1 MKGSLRGRRS
11 GRGNVRGPAAVTV
24 TASSLYFSVCMS
36 RILHVTH
43 SLVQEQS
50 VSSQMVSAQQA
61 TQDTDGALKQVH
73 INVLI
78 EGELR

>member
-1 MKGSLRGRRS
+1 
-11 GRGNVRGPAAVTV
+11 
-24 TASSLYFSVCMS
+24 MS

-61 TQDTDGALKQVH
+61 AQDTDGALKQVH
-73 INVLI
+73 VHVFIKGQLCGHPGLSLLKLCPK
-78 EGELR
+78 EGKQL